1 MGLNLKKPS
10 AEAAIR
16 ALAARTG
23 ESLTD
28 AVENAVRE
36 KLARV
41 EEEAARNAPAKTLEE
56 LLERIRPLQD
66 ASAAYRKARGDTRS
80 FERFMKD
87 FDDEFYDDIGVPK

>member
-16 ALAARTG
+16 ELAARTG

-41 EEEAARNAPAKTLEE
+41 EEEAARNVPAKTVEE
-56 LLERIRPLQD
+56 LLERIKPLQD
-66 ASAAYRKARGDTRS
+66 ASAAHRKARGDTRS
-80 FERFMKD
+80 FEQFMKD